1 MNTIMNKAWLLCLAL
16 PMVAKAGVMA
26 CDPSTFHA
34 PGLTIKSAQWQSP
47 SGDTLVENCRV
58 EGVLDPYK
66 GMDGRNY
73 AIGFEL
79 RLPKNWHHDFAYQF
93 NGGNDGI
100 VVPALGDASSLIPKQ
115 YALNRGM
122 AVVSSNG
129 GHDGQEFKDM
139 GLAGGSG
146 FGWDARARSLY
157 GYKAVE
163 LLYPVANQMI
173 TQFYGQAAKYRYG
186 IGASNGGRMAMV
198 AASRFPNFFNGILV
212 GYPGFNLPKAAI
224 QHAWDIQHLHAV
236 NSDLKQS
243 LTPKDMSLV
252 SHYILKQCDDLD
264 GLKDGLIFNPKQCQ
278 KLVNLQDLVCHA
290 GQKDCLSQSKVNA
303 LVAIHNGPHNSQG
316 KALYSRWYYDAGMS
330 SNNWRFWKVESPI
343 PAWGYNPLIAVM
355 GASSLAQIFTTPPT
369 HVKGT
374 PKALVD
380 YLLKFNFDTDAP
392 KIYAKTKAF
401 PESSMEFM
409 TPPDA
414 ADPTM
419 SAFKK
424 AGGKMIIY
432 QGDSDPVFSI
442 VDTVHWYNKLNQ
454 NQNGKARDFVTFYEV
469 PGMPHGKGG
478 PSLDQFD
485 VLSPLI
491 AWVEKGKSP
500 DRVISQARADNPEVP
515 KPLLKAK
522 RPLCPYPTIAVYEGG
537 NKDSAS
543 SFICH

>member
-1 MNTIMNKAWLLCLAL
+1 MNKAWLFCLAL

-47 SGDTLVENCRV
+47 AGDVLVENCRV
-58 EGVLDPYK
+58 EGVLDPYE
-66 GMDGRNY
+66 GMDGRAY
-73 AIGFEL
+73 GIGFEL

-100 VVPALGDASSLIPKQ
+100 VKAALGGVSSLIPSQ

-129 GHDGQEFKDM
+129 GHDQGQFTDM
-139 GLAGGSG
+139 GLAGSSG
-146 FGWDARARSLY
+146 FGWDAKARSLY
-157 GYKAVE
+157 GYEAVAK
-163 LLYPVANQMI
+163 LGPVAKKLV
-173 TQFYGQAAKYRYG
+173 TEFYGSKPEYSYG
-186 IGASNGGRMAMV
+186 IGVSNGGRMAMV
-198 AASRFPNFFNGILV
+198 SASRFPTMFDGILV
-212 GYPGFNLPKAAI
+212 GFPGFNLPKAAI
-224 QHAWDIQHLHAV
+224 QHAWDIQHFHAV

-243 LTPKDMSLV
+243 LTPKDLSLV

-264 GLKDGLIFNPKQCQ
+264 GLKDGLIFNAKQCQ
-278 KLVNLQDLVCHA
+278 KYVNLQDLVCHA

-303 LVAIHNGPHNSQG
+303 LVAMHNGPHNSQG
-316 KALYSRWYYDAGMS
+316 KALYSRWYYDAGIDS
-330 SNNWRFWKVESPI
+330 SSWRAWKIESPV
-343 PAWGYNPLIAVM
+343 PAWGYNSIIATM

-369 HVKGT
+369 KVEGT
-374 PKALVD
+374 PDGLVQ
-380 YLLKFNFDTDAP
+380 YLLSFNFDTDAA

-401 PESSMEFM
+401 PESSMDFM
-409 TPPDA
+409 TPPDVA
-414 ADPTM
+414 NPTM

-424 AGGKMIIY
+424 AGGKMIIFH
-432 QGDSDPVFSI
+432 GNSDPVFSAL
-442 VDTVHWYNKLNQ
+442 DTINWYNKLNQ

-469 PGMPHGKGG
+469 PGMPHGQGG

-485 VLSPLI
+485 VLSPLV
-491 AWVEKGKSP
+491 AWVEKGQSP
-500 DRVISQARADNPEVP
+500 SRVISQARANNPEVS

-522 RPLCPYPTIAVYEGG
+522 RPLCPYPTMAVYEGG
-537 NKDSAS
+537 NQMSAS